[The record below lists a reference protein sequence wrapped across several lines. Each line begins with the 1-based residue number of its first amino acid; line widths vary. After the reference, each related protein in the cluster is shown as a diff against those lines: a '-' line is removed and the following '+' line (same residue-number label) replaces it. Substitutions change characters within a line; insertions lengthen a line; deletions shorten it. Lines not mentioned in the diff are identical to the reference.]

1 MEKKDIYEHLAK
13 IYLDAPLKRQ
23 QRIKEE
29 SKTPKKVFFILIST
43 ALLALIFLLSVLFTR
58 NRPLHPSIARVLQ
71 SEVVKLVYSFEPAK
85 KEIYTVDLNKQNLVG
100 FKSLEFDIKKANYR
114 DAVSIRIEFSNA
126 FREHSEIYL
135 SDIPHKWQHHS
146 FKLTDFKKIG
156 DWSEMISL
164 SFVIEEWNAIDK
176 KGAVYL
182 DNIRLSR

>member
-29 SKTPKKVFFILIST
+29 AKTPKKVFFIAIST
-43 ALLALIFLLSVLFTR
+43 VLLALIFLLSVLFTR

-100 FKSLEFDIKKANYR
+100 FNYR
-114 DAVSIRIEFSNA
+114 DAVSIRIEFHNA

-146 FKLTDFKKIG
+146 FKLTDFKSIG

-164 SFVIEEWNAIDK
+164 SFIIEEWNAIDK